1 MSKEKYLVNNMSSSG
16 YLKGGQNDSKEVI
29 QSTLREF
36 RALFDVLLYQASIL
50 FLSKYTDGRK
60 FFNIVC
66 LNL

>member
-50 FLSKYTDGRK
+50 FLSKYTDERK

>member
-36 RALFDVLLYQASIL
+36 RALFDVLLPDVYLVPKQIHRWKKIL
-50 FLSKYTDGRK
+50 QYCLS
-60 FFNIVC
+60 
-66 LNL
+66 